1 MRENSRVGQR
11 FELSL
16 DARQVVALVAA
27 SLVVVGGA
35 FVLGASFGGRA
46 ARVTAAETASK
57 DPLAPLDE
65 ALTAAPRDDASLR
78 AHEALVGAQAEAL
91 PVPAAKP
98 AAAVVAANANAKTT
112 SNATSSSNATSTSS
126 STSSST
132 QPLIPVGEE
141 REMKATTP
149 PPPSTRAV
157 ATRASPPRHD
167 AKPKLH
173 AAHRPS
179 YTIQVASTAHR
190 AEADRI
196 AKRFARRSPR
206 VVAAD
211 VPGKGRVWRV
221 QVGSYATRDAAAR
234 GLAGLGGTGF
244 VTASR

>member
-11 FELSL
+11 FEASL
-16 DARQVVALVAA
+16 GARQVVAIVAA
-27 SLVVVGGA
+27 SLVMVGGA
-35 FVLGASFGGRA
+35 FVLGASYGGRA
-46 ARVTAAETASK
+46 ARATVAESASR

-65 ALTAAPRDDASLR
+65 PLTAAPRDDASLR
-78 AHEALVGAQAEAL
+78 AHEALVGAHAEAL

-98 AAAVVAANANAKTT
+98 AAANTNTNATAN
-112 SNATSSSNATSTSS
+112 SNATSNANAPANATQTSTL
-126 STSSST
+126 TAT
-132 QPLIPVGEE
+132 AAQPLSPSLSPLGGE
-141 REMKATTP
+141 REMKG
-149 PPPSTRAV
+149 SSRALP
-157 ATRASPPRHD
+157 ARRDP
-167 AKPKLH
+167 KPNLH
-173 AAHRPS
+173 AAHRAS

-234 GLAGLGGTGF
+234 GLASLGGTGF